1 VSEQPRAPIEFRN
14 AAVVGVN
21 FSERIVETIAVPYNE
36 EAVIEYRGE
45 LWRESF
51 DQGSFDGVETR
62 AGKIRANRGHD
73 KNRTVGRAVNL
84 YPSRIEG
91 LVGEIRIAPT
101 DLGDETLT
109 LADEDMLS
117 LSAGFGVRGSDQ
129 ILDRSDPSELPRRRI
144 KRAFLD
150 HLAFVE
156 SPAYAGA
163 RVLAVRDE
171 EGQPKGANAPAL
183 VTPNLDEV
191 LAWINSRSS
200 QSA

>member
-1 VSEQPRAPIEFRN
+1 MTEMEKPRAPLEFRD

-21 FSERIVETIAVPYNE
+21 FAQRVVETVAVPYEE

-45 LWRESF
+45 LWRELF
-51 DQGSFDGVETR
+51 ERGSFDGIETR
-62 AGKIRANRGHD
+62 PNRVRANRNHD
-73 KNRTVGRAVNL
+73 KTRTVGKAVKFF
-84 YPSRIEG
+84 PSREEG

-101 DLGDETLT
+101 PLGDETLT

-129 ILDRSDPSELPRRRI
+129 VLDRNAEGDLPVRRI

-163 RVLAVRDE
+163 RVLAVRGDE
-171 EGQPKGANAPAL
+171 EQPSAADLPKL
-183 VTPNLDEV
+183 VTPHLDEV
-191 LAWINSRSS
+191 LAWLEARRR
-200 QSA
+200 

>member
-1 VSEQPRAPIEFRN
+1 MSEQLRALIEFRE
-14 AAVVGVN
+14 AAVVGIN
-21 FSERIVETIAVPYNE
+21 FAQRIVETVAVPYEE

-51 DQGSFDGVETR
+51 DRGSFDGIETR
-62 AGKIRANRGHD
+62 AGRIRANRGHD
-73 KNRTVGRAVNL
+73 KNRTVGRAINL
-84 YPSRIEG
+84 FPSRDEG

-101 DLGDETLT
+101 PLGDETLA

-129 ILDRSDPSELPRRRI
+129 VLDRSDPSNLPKRRI

-163 RVLAVRDE
+163 RVLAVRDDE
-171 EGQPKGANAPAL
+171 EPPTGANAPAL
-183 VTPNLDEV
+183 DTPNLDEV
-191 LAWINSRSS
+191 LTWMQSRSL
-200 QSA
+200 SA